1 MRRVSRAPSL
11 ERTRVAARY
20 TSGFGVHAR
29 DVAMKPFACTHSGR
43 DAASP
48 SRCTPSNALF
58 SLSREFKKINDAR
71 GVFGA
76 TRWCHV
82 RTHPARNFLSF
93 LSHRPRLTSS
103 ELANWRIPNFHRT
116 SSALGNLFRC
126 WLALERDPTFRCRPF
141 AKRRAPTGG
150 GRATPRRLNQH
161 LRSMSDGFAAAQ
173 ARKEAYLA
181 SLILQ
186 DVERRGE
193 AVKERGV
200 SAWAHRPRN
209 REQVNER
216 FLRNTLR
223 GVSSNNRRAE
233 RSAAGRSGSPAREGR
248 AKRGRD
254 THDGVADRGRGDRS
268 GAHQKGSLEVEEGTS
283 AGSSSSDASSS
294 ESERDTRPDDTEK
307 GRGMKDDEL
316 AAFLSRPRVKRGRGA
331 VGSRADEP
339 GPFLPGSSS
348 VHSGRHH
355 ASSHTVRG
363 YSLVL
368 PDEAARRDDATIAA
382 MREKAEKKT
391 RKKAEKKERK
401 ERKRTRKEGVK
412 AGKASPKKRKR

>member
-1 MRRVSRAPSL
+1 MYAQWPRCRVTKPLHSHSQEATLYFPFPASSKKSTTRGAFEGHSLLPRPHPSRAKFLESL
-11 ERTRVAARY
+11 
-20 TSGFGVHAR
+20 
-29 DVAMKPFACTHSGR
+29 D
-43 DAASP
+43 
-48 SRCTPSNALF
+48 
-58 SLSREFKKINDAR
+58 
-71 GVFGA
+71 
-76 TRWCHV
+76 
-82 RTHPARNFLSF
+82 
-93 LSHRPRLTSS
+93 PRKTSS
-103 ELANWRIPNFHRT
+103 EWRIGEFQF
-116 SSALGNLFRC
+116 SSNLLCPRQPFS
-126 WLALERDPTFRCRPF
+126 LLVGSGERSYFSLQAF

-150 GRATPRRLNQH
+150 GSATPRRLNQH

-200 SAWAHRPRN
+200 SAWAHRPKN

-233 RSAAGRSGSPAREGR
+233 RSAAGRSESPVRSQG

-268 GAHQKGSLEVEEGTS
+268 GAHGKGSLEVEEGTS

-339 GPFLPGSSS
+339 GPFLPRSSS
-348 VHSGRHH
+348 AHSGRHH
-355 ASSHTVRG
+355 ASSSHTVRG

-368 PDEAARRDDATIAA
+368 PDEATRRDDATIVA

>member
-1 MRRVSRAPSL
+1 M
-11 ERTRVAARY
+11 
-20 TSGFGVHAR
+20 
-29 DVAMKPFACTHSGR
+29 
-43 DAASP
+43 
-48 SRCTPSNALF
+48 
-58 SLSREFKKINDAR
+58 
-71 GVFGA
+71 GA
-76 TRWCHV
+76 TSASIPREISEKLTQDEGLFLL
-82 RTHPARNFLSF
+82 RPIGELENSNF
-93 LSHRPRLTSS
+93 P
-103 ELANWRIPNFHRT
+103 RT
-116 SSALGNLFRC
+116 SSARQPFSLLVGLD
-126 WLALERDPTFRCRPF
+126 LLERDPTFPCRPF

-150 GRATPRRLNQH
+150 GRAIPRRLNQH

-200 SAWAHRPRN
+200 SAWAHRPKN

-233 RSAAGRSGSPAREGR
+233 RSAAGRSGSPVRSQG

-254 THDGVADRGRGDRS
+254 THDGMADRGRGDRS
-268 GAHQKGSLEVEEGTS
+268 GAHEKGSL
-283 AGSSSSDASSS
+283 DA
-294 ESERDTRPDDTEK
+294 TGK

-316 AAFLSRPRVKRGRGA
+316 AAFLARPRVKRGRGA

-339 GPFLPGSSS
+339 GPFLPRSSS

-355 ASSHTVRG
+355 ASSSHTVRG

>member
-1 MRRVSRAPSL
+1 
-11 ERTRVAARY
+11 
-20 TSGFGVHAR
+20 
-29 DVAMKPFACTHSGR
+29 
-43 DAASP
+43 
-48 SRCTPSNALF
+48 
-58 SLSREFKKINDAR
+58 
-71 GVFGA
+71 
-76 TRWCHV
+76 
-82 RTHPARNFLSF
+82 
-93 LSHRPRLTSS
+93 
-103 ELANWRIPNFHRT
+103 
-116 SSALGNLFRC
+116 
-126 WLALERDPTFRCRPF
+126 
-141 AKRRAPTGG
+141 
-150 GRATPRRLNQH
+150 
-161 LRSMSDGFAAAQ
+161 MSDGFAAAQ

-200 SAWAHRPRN
+200 SAWAHRPKN

-233 RSAAGRSGSPAREGR
+233 RSAAGRSGSPVRSQG

-268 GAHQKGSLEVEEGTS
+268 GAHGKGSLEVEEGTS

-339 GPFLPGSSS
+339 GPFLPRSSS
-348 VHSGRHH
+348 AHSGRHH
-355 ASSHTVRG
+355 ASSSHTVRG

-368 PDEAARRDDATIAA
+368 PDEATRRDDATIAA

>member
-1 MRRVSRAPSL
+1 
-11 ERTRVAARY
+11 
-20 TSGFGVHAR
+20 
-29 DVAMKPFACTHSGR
+29 
-43 DAASP
+43 
-48 SRCTPSNALF
+48 
-58 SLSREFKKINDAR
+58 
-71 GVFGA
+71 
-76 TRWCHV
+76 
-82 RTHPARNFLSF
+82 
-93 LSHRPRLTSS
+93 
-103 ELANWRIPNFHRT
+103 
-116 SSALGNLFRC
+116 
-126 WLALERDPTFRCRPF
+126 
-141 AKRRAPTGG
+141 
-150 GRATPRRLNQH
+150 
-161 LRSMSDGFAAAQ
+161 MSDGFAAAQ

-233 RSAAGRSGSPAREGR
+233 RSAAGRSGSPLRSKG

-254 THDGVADRGRGDRS
+254 THDGRGDRS

-294 ESERDTRPDDTEK
+294 ESERDIRPDDTEK

-339 GPFLPGSSS
+339 GPFLPRSSS
-348 VHSGRHH
+348 VHPGRHH
-355 ASSHTVRG
+355 ASSSHTVRG

-368 PDEAARRDDATIAA
+368 PDEATRRDDATIAA

>member
-1 MRRVSRAPSL
+1 M
-11 ERTRVAARY
+11 
-20 TSGFGVHAR
+20 
-29 DVAMKPFACTHSGR
+29 
-43 DAASP
+43 
-48 SRCTPSNALF
+48 
-58 SLSREFKKINDAR
+58 
-71 GVFGA
+71 
-76 TRWCHV
+76 
-82 RTHPARNFLSF
+82 
-93 LSHRPRLTSS
+93 
-103 ELANWRIPNFHRT
+103 ANWRIPIFVEPPLP
-116 SSALGNLFRC
+116 SATFFVVGWLWREILLFTAGLC
-126 WLALERDPTFRCRPF
+126 QTARPN
-141 AKRRAPTGG
+141 RRGQG
-150 GRATPRRLNQH
+150 HPRRLNQH

-233 RSAAGRSGSPAREGR
+233 RSAAGRSGSPVRSQG

-268 GAHQKGSLEVEEGTS
+268 GAHEKGSLEVEEGTS

-339 GPFLPGSSS
+339 GPFLPRSSS
-348 VHSGRHH
+348 VHPGRHH
-355 ASSHTVRG
+355 ASSSHTVRG

-368 PDEAARRDDATIAA
+368 PDEATRRDDATIAA

>member
-1 MRRVSRAPSL
+1 
-11 ERTRVAARY
+11 
-20 TSGFGVHAR
+20 
-29 DVAMKPFACTHSGR
+29 
-43 DAASP
+43 
-48 SRCTPSNALF
+48 
-58 SLSREFKKINDAR
+58 
-71 GVFGA
+71 
-76 TRWCHV
+76 
-82 RTHPARNFLSF
+82 
-93 LSHRPRLTSS
+93 
-103 ELANWRIPNFHRT
+103 
-116 SSALGNLFRC
+116 
-126 WLALERDPTFRCRPF
+126 
-141 AKRRAPTGG
+141 
-150 GRATPRRLNQH
+150 
-161 LRSMSDGFAAAQ
+161 MSDGFAAAQ

-233 RSAAGRSGSPAREGR
+233 RSAAGPRTGSPAREGR

-268 GAHQKGSLEVEEGTS
+268 GAHGKGSLEVEEGTS

-294 ESERDTRPDDTEK
+294 ESERDIRPDDTEK
-307 GRGMKDDEL
+307 ARGMKDDEL

-339 GPFLPGSSS
+339 GPFLPRSSS
-348 VHSGRHH
+348 AHPGRHH
-355 ASSHTVRG
+355 ASSSHTVRG

-368 PDEAARRDDATIAA
+368 PDEATRRDDATIAA

-401 ERKRTRKEGVK
+401 ERKRTRKEGGRV
-412 AGKASPKKRKR
+412 GKAREKKRKR

>member
-1 MRRVSRAPSL
+1 MNGEL
-11 ERTRVAARY
+11 EN
-20 TSGFGVHAR
+20 
-29 DVAMKPFACTHSGR
+29 
-43 DAASP
+43 
-48 SRCTPSNALF
+48 SNF
-58 SLSREFKKINDAR
+58 R
-71 GVFGA
+71 
-76 TRWCHV
+76 
-82 RTHPARNFLSF
+82 
-93 LSHRPRLTSS
+93 
-103 ELANWRIPNFHRT
+103 RT

-126 WLALERDPTFRCRPF
+126 WLALERDPTFHCRPF

-200 SAWAHRPRN
+200 SAWAHRPKN

-233 RSAAGRSGSPAREGR
+233 RSAAGPRTGSPVRSQG

-268 GAHQKGSLEVEEGTS
+268 GAHGKGSLEVEEGTS

-294 ESERDTRPDDTEK
+294 SERDTRPDDTGK

-339 GPFLPGSSS
+339 GPFLPRSSS
-348 VHSGRHH
+348 AHSGRHH
-355 ASSHTVRG
+355 ASSSHTVRG

-368 PDEAARRDDATIAA
+368 PDEATRRDDATIAA

>member
-1 MRRVSRAPSL
+1 
-11 ERTRVAARY
+11 
-20 TSGFGVHAR
+20 
-29 DVAMKPFACTHSGR
+29 
-43 DAASP
+43 
-48 SRCTPSNALF
+48 
-58 SLSREFKKINDAR
+58 
-71 GVFGA
+71 
-76 TRWCHV
+76 
-82 RTHPARNFLSF
+82 
-93 LSHRPRLTSS
+93 
-103 ELANWRIPNFHRT
+103 
-116 SSALGNLFRC
+116 
-126 WLALERDPTFRCRPF
+126 
-141 AKRRAPTGG
+141 
-150 GRATPRRLNQH
+150 
-161 LRSMSDGFAAAQ
+161 MSDGFAAAQ

-200 SAWAHRPRN
+200 SAWAHRPKN

-233 RSAAGRSGSPAREGR
+233 RSAAGRSGSPVRSQG

-254 THDGVADRGRGDRS
+254 THDGMADRGRGDRS
-268 GAHQKGSLEVEEGTS
+268 GAHEKGSLEVEEGTS

-348 VHSGRHH
+348 VHPGRHH
-355 ASSHTVRG
+355 ASSSHTVRG

-368 PDEAARRDDATIAA
+368 PDEATRRDDATIAA